1 LIIEQN
7 MIRKTTLDNGIRVLT
22 EQMPGVHS
30 VTLGVWVLSGSR
42 NEPFAQNGI
51 SHFVE
56 HMLFKGTESRS
67 ARDIALEIDSVG
79 GILNAFTSRE
89 YSCFHAKILAGK
101 IPLAINL
108 LADAILNSVFDL
120 DEMEKERRVI
130 LQEILMLEDDPED
143 MAHDLFSRRFWL
155 GHPLGAPIQGRLE
168 SVGGLSRDSLV
179 AFVDEHF
186 RGGNL
191 LVCAAGNLEHAD
203 IVHQVAAAFDRLS
216 PGGDAVPRE
225 CPPGRRGLD
234 LTEQD
239 LEQVHF
245 CLGTRSLSQRHPDRF
260 ASYLLNTI
268 LGGSMSCRLFQ
279 KIREEHGLAYSIYS
293 YLNCHSDAGALVVYS
308 ATGNDNAAL
317 VISLILQELRRL
329 RSEPVSEQEL
339 SSAREQLKGSLL
351 LSLESTD
358 SRMMRLAKNEIYL
371 GRYPSLREIVEEFD
385 RIGRDDLLRLANELF
400 RDDSL
405 NLQMVGRTGQIEFP
419 LFDLTLG

>member
-1 LIIEQN
+1 
-7 MIRKTTLDNGIRVLT
+7 MIQKNTLDNGIRVLT

-42 NEPFAQNGI
+42 NESPAQNGI

-89 YSCFHAKILAGK
+89 YCCFHAKLLAGK
-101 IPLAINL
+101 IPLAIEL

-130 LQEILMLEDDPED
+130 LQEILMLEDDPEELV
-143 MAHDLFSRRFWL
+143 HDLFSRRFWQGHSL
-155 GHPLGAPIQGRLE
+155 GMPIQGTLE
-168 SVGGLSRDSLV
+168 SVGELTRDSLKS
-179 AFVDEHF
+179 FVDEHF

-191 LVCAAGNLEHAD
+191 LVCAAGNLDHAD
-203 IVHQVAAAFDRLS
+203 IVNQVAAAFDRL
-216 PGGDAVPRE
+216 
-225 CPPGRRGLD
+225 PPGRDVVDKVCPLGGRGLD
-234 LTEQD
+234 FVERD
-239 LEQVHF
+239 LEQIHF
-245 CLGTRSLSQRHPDRF
+245 CLGTRSLSQSHPDRF
-260 ASYLLNTI
+260 GSYLLNTI

-293 YLNCHSDAGALVVYS
+293 YLNCNSDAGAMVIYS
-308 ATGNDNAAL
+308 ATGNDNAAM
-317 VISLILQELRRL
+317 VISLILQELRKL
-329 RSEPVSEQEL
+329 KTEPVSEQEL
-339 SSAREQLKGSLL
+339 SSAREQLKGNLL

-371 GRYPSLREIVEEFD
+371 GRYPSLHEIIEEFD
-385 RIGRDDLLRLANELF
+385 QIGCDDLLRLADELF
-400 RDDSL
+400 RDDCL
-405 NLQMVGRTGQIEFP
+405 NLQMVGRTGQVEFP
-419 LFDLTLG
+419 LLDLTLG